1 MPVMP
6 EYENDVSVHAP
17 APPMADPA
25 AIAAPFG
32 ALARGAGDVSQAM
45 QQFNE
50 RHAEAKRAMNAS
62 NIVVGLGAQLN
73 DLQHKYSLVADRTAA
88 VAGFQNDVAA
98 LQKAH
103 VDTITDPQVRAHVTE
118 QFGSEAIAREDAVGK
133 ESFALES
140 SKHRGDLDQNLL
152 TLSTQAAQAP
162 NDHARAII
170 ADNASAAIGG
180 AVAGGWISPEEGSEH
195 GIRFKSDVLAVNAR
209 NDINN
214 AIDAQNPDAM
224 YRMAQKLG
232 DPANYPGMLQDTREA
247 LRGHAE
253 TMAYRLQMRSAQ
265 REAHNDAMAERGLHQ
280 AQAHNE
286 AVLLAHVNAGGTMSD
301 SDIEGLADK
310 GQITAGGVEA
320 LHTARDRAEEG
331 HDDPSVS
338 IPLWHAVNQNNIDPA
353 DVYKVFQVGKL
364 SKTTATEMV
373 KSLDAKGDKGDS
385 AGSKANYGV
394 LKTALSGGAVEQ
406 GLLGKDPTVVQNW
419 AAAQGEW
426 NRRVTVGGED
436 SSAVLSDM
444 VPRYSSAFMRPT
456 WLPPTKFG
464 PVNSTKDVMSRAGQL
479 AGALKGKSISQSDFE
494 AQASILTD
502 YRNFYALEDQRA
514 AAAAKARAKKPPIE
528 PGGSE

>member
-1 MPVMP
+1 MPLMP
-6 EYENDVSVHAP
+6 EFENDVAVQPVQMPTANPEPFMAP
-17 APPMADPA
+17 GRALAQGA
-25 AIAAPFG
+25 G
-32 ALARGAGDVSQAM
+32 ALSDQMAE
-45 QQFNE
+45 FNQKYV
-50 RHAEAKRAMNAS
+50 EAKRAMAAS
-62 NIVVGLGAQLN
+62 QTVVGLGKQLN
-73 DLQHKYSLVADRTAA
+73 DLQHKWSLVPDRQQAIA
-88 VAGFQNDVAA
+88 GYQNEVAQ
-98 LQKAH
+98 LQKSS
-103 VDTITDPQVRAHVTE
+103 VDTIQDPFVRAHVTE
-118 QFGSEAIAREDAVGK
+118 QFGSEAIAREDEVGK
-133 ESFALES
+133 QSFGLES

-162 NDHARAII
+162 NEHARAII

-209 NDINN
+209 DDINN
-214 AIDAQNPDAM
+214 AIDKQDPDAM

-286 AVLLAHVNAGGTMSD
+286 AVLLAHVNAGATMSD
-301 SDIEGLADK
+301 SDIEAMADK

-331 HDDPSVS
+331 HDDPSAS
-338 IPLWHAVNQNNIDPA
+338 IPLWHAVNQNNIDA
-353 DVYKVFQVGKL
+353 SDVYKVFQAGKL
-364 SKTTATEMV
+364 SKTTATDMV
-373 KSLDAKGDKGDS
+373 KALDAKGDKGDN

-426 NRRVTVGGED
+426 NRRVTIGGED
-436 SSAVLSDM
+436 SQAVLSDM

-464 PVNSTKDVMSRAGQL
+464 PVNSTKDVMARAGQL
-479 AGALKGKSISQSDFE
+479 AGALKSKAISQSDFE

-502 YRNFYALEDQRA
+502 YRNFYTLEDQRA

-528 PGGSE
+528 PGGNE